1 MTITTIVYEHGEQLV
16 HAVNPGGVDHATT
29 VAFDA
34 DQSRIHQDVEVPRQF
49 VWRNFKKVGNC
60 TGLQTLGPSL
70 HKRSERQQPGLLT
83 QGRQFSQRVFQIRH
97 ICVLARLQRMYIAAK
112 GALSAPLSCGL
123 WLEWKNPGRANSQLL
138 CQQYNTPTFHSKNEL
153 YKQDRGDFHHT
164 RQERYMQL
172 SRISGTKPSPDDF
185 NEVFKIYESSLPAA
199 ERKTRAELARL
210 TRRDDYAVMAARL
223 DDQVVGFSINFL
235 PDRSNFTLL
244 EYLATRQDMRGQ
256 GIGQV
261 LFEHTLELSLGRPL
275 LVEVESESGSDM
287 ERHLQR
293 RRKRYYER
301 LGCRTLE
308 SVSYKMPQLNCET
321 PPALDLMYHPNGT
334 DTAIT
339 KDVMRAWII
348 HIYSGVYDRQMGEPA
363 IEAMLQDWPRSQ
375 V

>member
-1 MTITTIVYEHGEQLV
+1 
-16 HAVNPGGVDHATT
+16 
-29 VAFDA
+29 
-34 DQSRIHQDVEVPRQF
+34 
-49 VWRNFKKVGNC
+49 
-60 TGLQTLGPSL
+60 
-70 HKRSERQQPGLLT
+70 
-83 QGRQFSQRVFQIRH
+83 
-97 ICVLARLQRMYIAAK
+97 
-112 GALSAPLSCGL
+112 
-123 WLEWKNPGRANSQLL
+123 
-138 CQQYNTPTFHSKNEL
+138 
-153 YKQDRGDFHHT
+153 
-164 RQERYMQL
+164 MQL